1 MSNKEL
7 HRLPVIQAVIEKRL
21 RRRDAAFQLDLTE
34 RQVQRLMNRYR
45 ESGAVGLINARRG
58 KPGTHRIDEALRHR
72 ILTLL
77 RENYVGFGPTLAA
90 EKLQERHG
98 IKIAVET
105 LRCWMTADGLWIPH
119 ARRQPRIYQPR
130 QRRDCLGELIQIDG
144 SHHDWF
150 EGRAPKCCLLV
161 YVDDATG
168 RLMHLRFCQ
177 SESAFDYMMATRD
190 YIDKHGKPVAF
201 YSDKHAVFHVS
212 QAETRRTGMTQFGRA
227 LHDLNIELICANSSQ
242 AKGRVERANLTL
254 QDRLVKEM
262 RLENITGIDTANAW
276 LETFISDFNR
286 RFARPAKYPKNLHR
300 AVSESR
306 PELDDIFAWQ
316 TLRTLSKSLTFQY
329 DKILYLVEP
338 SEENSRIAGEKIM
351 AYDYPDGTL
360 AFRYGSRML
369 KYRVFDKLASVSQG
383 CIVDNKRLGAVLKLA
398 QEKQDELEAAGKR
411 ERSRHMP
418 GRRAQ
423 IQEQLRAVN
432 PVLAEPLLYRPG
444 LKK

>member
-1 MSNKEL
+1 
-7 HRLPVIQAVIEKRL
+7 
-21 RRRDAAFQLDLTE
+21 
-34 RQVQRLMNRYR
+34 
-45 ESGAVGLINARRG
+45 
-58 KPGTHRIDEALRHR
+58 
-72 ILTLL
+72 
-77 RENYVGFGPTLAA
+77 VGFGPTLAA

-98 IKIAVET
+98 ITISVET

-130 QRRDCLGELIQIDG
+130 LRRDCLGELIQIDG

-150 EGRAPKCCLLV
+150 EGRAQKCCLLV

-177 SESAFDYMMATRD
+177 SESAFDYMVATRD

-201 YSDKHAVFHVS
+201 YSDKHAVFRVS
-212 QAETRRTGMTQFGRA
+212 QAETRRTGITQFGRA
-227 LHDLNIELICANSSQ
+227 LHDLNIDLICANSSQ

-262 RLENITGIDTANAW
+262 RLENITGIDNANAW
-276 LETFISDFNR
+276 IETFISDFNR

-300 AVSESR
+300 TVSESS

-338 SEENSRIAGEKIM
+338 TEENSRIAGEKIL
-351 AYDYPDGTL
+351 AFDYPDGTL
-360 AFRYGSRML
+360 AFRHGNRTL
-369 KYRVFDKLASVSQG
+369 KYQMFDKLDCISQG
-383 CIVDNKRLGAVLKLA
+383 RIVDNKRLGAVLKLA

-411 ERSRHMP
+411 TRSQSMP
-418 GRRAQ
+418 KRRAQ
-423 IQEQLRAVN
+423 IQAQLRAIN
-432 PVLAEPLLYRPG
+432 PVLAEPSLFKSS

>member
-21 RRRDAAFQLDLTE
+21 RRRDAASQLDITE

-45 ESGAVGLINARRG
+45 ESGAAGLTHARRG
-58 KPGTHRIDEALRHR
+58 KPGTHRIDEELRHR
-72 ILTLL
+72 VLTLL

-90 EKLQERHG
+90 EKLQERYG
-98 IKIAVET
+98 IKISVET

-130 QRRDCLGELIQIDG
+130 HRRDCLGELIQIDG

-168 RLMHLRFCQ
+168 QLMHLRFCQ
-177 SESAFDYMMATRD
+177 SESAFDYMLATRS
-190 YIDKHGKPVAF
+190 YLEKHGKPVAF
-201 YSDKHAVFHVS
+201 YSDKHAVFRVS

-227 LHDLNIELICANSSQ
+227 LHDLNIDLICANSSQ

-262 RLENITGIDTANAW
+262 RLENISSIQAANAW
-276 LETFISDFNR
+276 LEAFIRAFNQ

-300 AVSESR
+300 AVLENSQ
-306 PELDDIFAWQ
+306 ELDDIFAWQ
-316 TLRTLSKSLTFQY
+316 TQRTLSKSLTFQY
-329 DKILYLVEP
+329 DKILYLVDP
-338 SEENSRIAGEKIM
+338 TEENSRIAGEKIL
-351 AYDYPDGTL
+351 AFDYPDGTL
-360 AFRYGSRML
+360 AFRHGGRDLAYQM
-369 KYRVFDKLASVSQG
+369 FDKLECISQG
-383 CIVDNKRLGAVLKLA
+383 RIVDNKRLGAVLKLA
-398 QEKQDELEAAGKR
+398 QEKQDELDVAGKR
-411 ERSRHMP
+411 GRSTHMP

-423 IQEQLRAVN
+423 IQEQLRAIN
-432 PVLAEPLLYRPG
+432 PVLAEPSLFKSS

>member
-1 MSNKEL
+1 
-7 HRLPVIQAVIEKRL
+7 
-21 RRRDAAFQLDLTE
+21 
-34 RQVQRLMNRYR
+34 
-45 ESGAVGLINARRG
+45 
-58 KPGTHRIDEALRHR
+58 
-72 ILTLL
+72 
-77 RENYVGFGPTLAA
+77 
-90 EKLQERHG
+90 
-98 IKIAVET
+98 
-105 LRCWMTADGLWIPH
+105 MTADGLWIPH

-130 QRRDCLGELIQIDG
+130 QRRACLGELIQIDG

-201 YSDKHAVFHVS
+201 YSDKHAVFRVS
-212 QAETRRTGMTQFGRA
+212 QAGTRRTGMTQFGRA
-227 LHDLNIELICANSSQ
+227 LHDLNIDLICANSSQ

-262 RLENITGIDTANAW
+262 RLENITGIDNANAW

-286 RFARPAKYPKNLHR
+286 RFAGPAKYPKNLHR
-300 AVSESR
+300 TVSESS

-338 SEENSRIAGEKIM
+338 TEVNSRIAGEKIL
-351 AYDYPDGTL
+351 AFDYPDGTL
-360 AFRYGSRML
+360 AFRHGSRILEYQM
-369 KYRVFDKLASVSQG
+369 FDKLECISQG
-383 CIVDNKRLGAVLKLA
+383 RIVDNKRLGAVLKLA

-411 ERSRHMP
+411 KRSQSMP
-418 GRRAQ
+418 KRRAQ
-423 IQEQLRAVN
+423 IQAQLRAIN
-432 PVLAEPLLYRPG
+432 PVLAEPSLIKSSQ
-444 LKK
+444 KK